1 MCIRDSMSVFS
12 GVAYTRLDGLAIQ
25 VWHVADA
32 LGNELEASRWGHLF
46 DHFISDGA
54 NQAIIEER
62 VSEILRSYPAGTLT
76 GTEPS
81 VVLDNESS
89 DQYTILEVSTT
100 DRATILYQITRALS
114 TMNLNIHLAKVDT
127 IGNLAVDTFYLSK
140 SGKKLSGVSELTRL
154 QDAVYIAIEL

>member
-1 MCIRDSMSVFS
+1 M
-12 GVAYTRLDGLAIQ
+12 
-25 VWHVADA
+25 
-32 LGNELEASRWGHLF
+32 
-46 DHFISDGA
+46 
-54 NQAIIEER
+54 IIDER
-62 VSEILRSYPAGTLT
+62 VSEILRSYPASTLT

-127 IGNLAVDTFYLSK
+127 IRNLAVDTFYLSK
-140 SGKKLSGVSELTRL
+140 SGKKLSGFSELTRL